1 MHRFLIFL
9 LLVFASIL
17 LGVPAAWAQDDSP
30 SEVTVPDAALRTVLQ
45 DSLGLAAGDPI
56 MATELAGL
64 TDLEARDAGI
74 LDLTGLESATGLTR
88 LHLGP
93 EAGGFPWD
101 NSNDISDLSPLSGLT
116 SLTWLNLAGNPV
128 SDLTPLSRLTGLSH
142 LNLQGCPIF
151 DESLSA
157 LASLTGLTD
166 LYLGFT
172 GVMDAAS
179 LSGLSGLTVHGIPR
193 PKRYPKMDSALDRLA
208 EAHHAARS
216 AQGSTTRSRGDPVP
230 SRSILVRIVTDTR
243 TSADAVTRFLEIR
256 GVTSDTLDVG
266 GRSTSAVLW
275 ADVPV
280 SLLAR
285 LSEQP
290 GVLRVSE
297 EVPSMADN
305 PGSQAQSSLTPAL
318 PHGVQ
323 AWRDAGIRGQ
333 GVVVGVIDV
342 DFKDF
347 STNSKTSGKTVV
359 ARCYPSRTAAP
370 TESVSDCEDTNAHGT
385 KVTETLLDIAPDVSL
400 YISNAPVRTR
410 LRETVAAWTGLT
422 ENKVQV
428 INHSRR
434 WPWDGPGDGT
444 SPMPA
449 SPLKSVD
456 TAVNGGILWV
466 NSAGNLAQHTWYS
479 GSDPLTFNASGWL
492 VFNGETGRTCNTV
505 SIVGDRDHSFQLR
518 WEDSWGDP
526 DDPTSP
532 GASRN
537 LNLRLYRIVDGNMSG
552 VSQSR
557 NPQSGVHDHVP
568 LEFVGWGRN
577 SPEVPIDPDQ
587 DEATYC
593 VGVQRVIP
601 EDAEETWVSPRWA
614 QVQAFSARTNYPP
627 PPAQHFTL
635 SGSINNPA
643 ESANPGLL
651 AVGGSDVS
659 DPPMIRAYSARGPT
673 PDGRT
678 EPKPDLVG
686 VIDQRAERV
695 SPPPGWRVWRR
706 W

>member
-1 MHRFLIFL
+1 MHRFRIL

-30 SEVTVPDAALRTVLQ
+30 SEVTVPDASLRAVLE
-45 DSLGLAAGDPI
+45 DSLGLSAGDPI

-64 TDLEARDAGI
+64 THLEARDAGI
-74 LDLTGLESATGLTR
+74 LDLTGLEDATGLTR

-116 SLTWLNLAGNPV
+116 RLTRLNLSGNSV
-128 SDLTPLSRLTGLSH
+128 ADVRPLSRLTGLSS
-142 LNLQGCPIF
+142 LNLQGNLISDVSP
-151 DESLSA
+151 

-166 LYLGFT
+166 LYLAFNALT
-172 GVMDAAS
+172 EAPS
-179 LSGLSGLTVHGIPR
+179 LSGLTGLTVHGLPR
-193 PKRYPKMDSALDRLA
+193 PKRHPKLDSTLDRLA
-208 EAHHAARS
+208 EAHETART
-216 AQGSTTRSRGDPVP
+216 AKGPTVRSPGDPVP

-243 TSADAVTRFLEIR
+243 RSAVAVTRFLETR

-266 GRSTSAVLW
+266 GRSSSAVLW

-297 EVPSMADN
+297 EVPSMPDN
-305 PGSQAQSSLTPAL
+305 IGTQAPSSATPAL

-323 AWRDAGIRGQ
+323 AWRNAGIRGQ

-347 STNSKTSGKTVV
+347 STNSRTSGKTKTAV
-359 ARCYPSRTAAP
+359 ARCYPSTTAAH
-370 TESVSDCEDTNAHGT
+370 TDSVSDCEDDNTHGT

-400 YISNAPVRTR
+400 YISNAPSMAR
-410 LRETVAAWTGLT
+410 LEETVAAWAGLT
-422 ENKVQV
+422 EQEVQV

-434 WPWDGPGDGT
+434 WLWDGPGDGT
-444 SPMPA
+444 SPEEA

-505 SIVGDRDHSFQLR
+505 SIVGDRDHRFQLR
-518 WEDSWGDP
+518 WDDAWRDP
-526 DDPTSP
+526 DDPASS

-537 LNLRLYRIVDGNMSG
+537 LNLRLYRILDGNMSTARESDDLQDG
-552 VSQSR
+552 
-557 NPQSGVHDHVP
+557 DHRDVP
-568 LEFVGWGRN
+568 LESLRWGRN
-577 SPEVPIDPDQ
+577 SPEDDK
-587 DEATYC
+587 ATYC
-593 VGVQRVIP
+593 FAVQRVIP
-601 EDAEETWVSPRWA
+601 EGSEETWVSPRWA

-635 SGSINNPA
+635 SGSIGNPA

-686 VIDQRAERV
+686 VIDQRSGTSFSSPRV
-695 SPPPGWRVWRR
+695 AGLAALVIQELG
-706 W
+706 